1 MSDDE
6 KDKSAPG
13 PPEAPKPPEDKAAP
27 PKAEPPADTT
37 APAAAST
44 GIVEPSGKAAEG
56 TPVAAGA
63 PSPPPS
69 PRPSPATPPTGA
81 EGETPT
87 QRPHPAPPAAA
98 APGGAAAAGGAPA
111 PPRPAPAPR
120 APAGPS
126 PAELAQRA
134 EVPSVTLD
142 RLRARF
148 PEIAKSATFFSG
160 VPIVTVPVASIVEV
174 CRFLKDDPESR
185 CNYLSNLHGTHYPD
199 KKDKPFEV
207 VYNLYSIDR
216 AQWIELKVEVAEG
229 EDVPTVTTV
238 WKTAN
243 WHEREA
249 FDMLGIKF
257 VGHPDL
263 TRILLPDDWKGHP
276 LRKEYPLEG
285 NPGDHK
291 YYRS

>member
-13 PPEAPKPPEDKAAP
+13 PPEAPKASEPKPSEP
-27 PKAEPPADTT
+27 PKEGETPAT
-37 APAAAST
+37 PAST
-44 GIVEPSGKAAEG
+44 GTVEPLGRTAEG
-56 TPVAAGA
+56 TPIAAGA
-63 PSPPPS
+63 PTPPPS
-69 PRPSPATPPTGA
+69 PRPSPATPPAA
-81 EGETPT
+81 EGAGGEAPAP
-87 QRPHPAPPAAA
+87 RPRPAPPAAA
-98 APGGAAAAGGAPA
+98 AGEGAAPAAPA
-111 PPRPAPAPR
+111 APRPAPAPR

-126 PAELAQRA
+126 PAELAQKA
-134 EVPSVTLD
+134 EVPSVPLD

-148 PEIAKSATFFSG
+148 PEIAATATFFSG
-160 VPIVTVPVASIVEV
+160 VPIVTVPAGSIVEV
-174 CRFLKDDPESR
+174 CRYLKDDKESR
-185 CNYLSNLHGTHYPD
+185 CTYLSNLHGTHYPD

-216 AQWIELKVEVAEG
+216 AQWIELKIELAEG
-229 EDVPTVTTV
+229 ESVPTVTTV

-249 FDMLGIKF
+249 FDMLGIDF
-257 VGHPDL
+257 AGHPDL